1 MNRRQNRSIRGGVS
15 RRRGLR
21 STGAERL
28 EPRQLLSVTPGWT
41 YQAASFFDQDG
52 DLIRVAVDGSSNA
65 SGVQIELMGGASDHA
80 DIRAIRLVDGDAQ
93 THLKVTVER
102 QMVGTLMSPGTS
114 SVESIV
120 ADRATTAWGD
130 LELDTAATLRVSLA
144 GVDVGAIHV
153 AMASTPTSFG
163 AVSGFV
169 EVKSLA
175 SIKAPGYAAG
185 FNLMAT
191 GHIGSVEA
199 TASGLAGSI
208 MAGGS
213 IGRVTSRGDI
223 VATITSGGSIAGVE
237 TLAGALKGAV
247 IQAGGDIGDIT
258 IQPLADRA
266 AIESSAVTAGGA
278 IGTVKAT
285 AIRQLAITQSRF
297 VAGERIAGASATSL
311 GVMSV
316 PLVGMSAAIGD
327 TSFAAGSIGTIAA
340 NNAMNVGIGLM
351 SVTLEAR
358 KGSIDSIA
366 AQGPQ
371 GGLQGGWIVAPNGV
385 GVLHGTATSWGV
397 GIDGGSV
404 TASHID
410 LVKGEGGPF
419 GGAGIQGWKATVA
432 GMVGALE
439 GIATNADALA
449 MLNVD
454 AGSIGAVRGTVNPGS
469 TGRAIAM
476 SSLTARVGS
485 IGSIEAW
492 SGGLGGFSAS
502 GAAGGTAGNGGAG
515 GVSSAG
521 VSGGTGG
528 AGGTGGKG
536 GANAGNGGAGGAGG
550 VSSAGTGGKAGNGG
564 AGGIT
569 TGNGG
574 NGGAGGAGGVSLADA
589 SGGNAGNAG
598 SASALMAGGI
608 IGTTL
613 WSQGSI
619 GAVTAT
625 TASGHAIGDS
635 TFTAAG
641 GDIGKSGNIWATN
654 TGAAA
659 TDNAINNLWMK
670 ATGDIYPVTATA
682 WGGTALS
689 GSTLAADTDR
699 DNVGT
704 VWGPVA
710 TASGVHG
717 GWSNAMQNVTAT
729 GAGIAGVTANV
740 TNARGGTAIWNSS
753 FTATTDIRS
762 GGHYDDTGRIGNITV
777 DSKAE
782 AFAGIDGTLVQAGAG
797 GGIGEIRVTVAGEK
811 AILGSKFMA
820 TNFRLDQ
827 QSFTS
832 QIGAIVV
839 NAGRAGGAN
848 PSSGVAALA
857 HVRSAAVGD
866 SWFLANAGIASVD
879 VTSVGNALSNSWLSA
894 DYDWQ
899 AYAEPMTDYMMPYFP
914 AQNVPGRI
922 DHVAVT
928 VLGRFGSGFVNSKLW
943 AEHIGT
949 LDVKVDNQPDGVTN
963 PGGLPLAAVAGSTF
977 MANSGIDTVKIENA
991 QIRGIASVNSTLKA
1005 MVPFTT
1011 QGGVRG
1017 SVFSQPG
1024 TSLLWNIAYA
1034 KPVMPAGTPTVR
1046 QLMAPKPGTY
1056 KGGDTLAVVV
1066 KFSKAVIVTGTP
1078 VIEALLPGSGKVVR
1092 FLYAGGSGSPTLAFK
1107 MTIPPGI
1114 VANQGLVFGQ
1124 KLVLEGGTIKGKAT
1138 GADVPLE
1145 VPALAAAVADRI
1157 RIDSTPPRLMQATVW
1172 SSSAPKG
1179 MTMITQT
1186 LMFNEAVWVA
1196 GKPNVTALVGGVSVQ
1211 FTFKQGSGTKTLT
1224 FTAVV
1229 PMEVAGMAFLPQMS
1243 MSFGPGA
1250 WVKNSA
1256 GNTLDARVFSQ
1267 SWMTLGATTL
1277 WR

>member
-1 MNRRQNRSIRGGVS
+1 M
-15 RRRGLR
+15 
-21 STGAERL
+21 
-28 EPRQLLSVTPGWT
+28 LSVTPGWT

-65 SGVQIELMGGASDHA
+65 AGVQIELMGGASDHA
-80 DIRAIRLVDGDAQ
+80 DISAIRLVDGDAQ

-153 AMASTPTSFG
+153 PMATTPTSFG
-163 AVSGFV
+163 SVSGFV

-223 VATITSGGSIAGVE
+223 VATITAGGSIAGVE

-258 IQPLADRA
+258 IEPLADRA

-351 SVTLEAR
+351 GVTLEAR

-371 GGLQGGWIVAPNGV
+371 GGLQGGWIVAPIGV
-385 GVLHGTATSWGV
+385 GEFHGTATSWGV

-404 TASHID
+404 TAGHID

-432 GMVGALE
+432 GMVGAIE
-439 GIATNADALA
+439 GIATNADGLA
-449 MLNVD
+449 MLYVD

-476 SSLTARVGS
+476 SSLTAHVGS
-485 IGSIEAW
+485 IGSIEAR
-492 SGGLGGFSAS
+492 SGGVGGSSAS
-502 GAAGGTAGNGGAG
+502 GAAVGTAGNGGAG
-515 GVSSAG
+515 G
-521 VSGGTGG
+521 
-528 AGGTGGKG
+528 
-536 GANAGNGGAGGAGG
+536 NGG
-550 VSSAGTGGKAGNGG
+550 VSSAGNGGTGGKAGNGG
-564 AGGIT
+564 AGGISSA
-569 TGNGG
+569 GGGGLGG
-574 NGGAGGAGGVSLADA
+574 NGGSASGISLAGA
-589 SGGNAGNAG
+589 PVGNAGNGGNAG

-625 TASGHAIGDS
+625 TASGQAIGDS

-682 WGGTALS
+682 WGGTALW

-704 VWGPVA
+704 VWRTVA

-729 GAGIAGVTANV
+729 GAGLAGVTAN
-740 TNARGGTAIWNSS
+740 
-753 FTATTDIRS
+753 
-762 GGHYDDTGRIGNITV
+762 
-777 DSKAE
+777 
-782 AFAGIDGTLVQAGAG
+782 
-797 GGIGEIRVTVAGEK
+797 
-811 AILGSKFMA
+811 
-820 TNFRLDQ
+820 
-827 QSFTS
+827 
-832 QIGAIVV
+832 
-839 NAGRAGGAN
+839 
-848 PSSGVAALA
+848 
-857 HVRSAAVGD
+857 
-866 SWFLANAGIASVD
+866 
-879 VTSVGNALSNSWLSA
+879 
-894 DYDWQ
+894 
-899 AYAEPMTDYMMPYFP
+899 
-914 AQNVPGRI
+914 
-922 DHVAVT
+922 
-928 VLGRFGSGFVNSKLW
+928 
-943 AEHIGT
+943 
-949 LDVKVDNQPDGVTN
+949 
-963 PGGLPLAAVAGSTF
+963 
-977 MANSGIDTVKIENA
+977 
-991 QIRGIASVNSTLKA
+991 
-1005 MVPFTT
+1005 
-1011 QGGVRG
+1011 
-1017 SVFSQPG
+1017 
-1024 TSLLWNIAYA
+1024 
-1034 KPVMPAGTPTVR
+1034 
-1046 QLMAPKPGTY
+1046 
-1056 KGGDTLAVVV
+1056 
-1066 KFSKAVIVTGTP
+1066 
-1078 VIEALLPGSGKVVR
+1078 
-1092 FLYAGGSGSPTLAFK
+1092 
-1107 MTIPPGI
+1107 
-1114 VANQGLVFGQ
+1114 
-1124 KLVLEGGTIKGKAT
+1124 
-1138 GADVPLE
+1138 
-1145 VPALAAAVADRI
+1145 
-1157 RIDSTPPRLMQATVW
+1157 
-1172 SSSAPKG
+1172 
-1179 MTMITQT
+1179 
-1186 LMFNEAVWVA
+1186 
-1196 GKPNVTALVGGVSVQ
+1196 
-1211 FTFKQGSGTKTLT
+1211 
-1224 FTAVV
+1224 
-1229 PMEVAGMAFLPQMS
+1229 
-1243 MSFGPGA
+1243 
-1250 WVKNSA
+1250 
-1256 GNTLDARVFSQ
+1256 
-1267 SWMTLGATTL
+1267 
-1277 WR
+1277 

>member
-1 MNRRQNRSIRGGVS
+1 MRSMNRRQNRSIRGGAS

-52 DLIRVAVDGSSNA
+52 DLVRVTVDGPSSA
-65 SGVQIELMGGASDHA
+65 SGVQVELMGGASDHA
-80 DIRAIRLVDGDAQ
+80 DIRGIRLVDGDAQ

-102 QMVGTLMSPGTS
+102 QMVGALMSPGTS

-153 AMASTPTSFG
+153 PMASTPTSYG

-175 SIKAPGYAAG
+175 SITAPGYAAG

-223 VATITSGGSIAGVE
+223 VATITAGGSIAGVD

-278 IGTVKAT
+278 IGTMKAT

-297 VAGERIAGASATSL
+297 VAGERIAGASAMSL

-404 TASHID
+404 TAGHID

-432 GMVGALE
+432 GMVGAIE
-439 GIATNADALA
+439 GTATNADALA

-454 AGSIGAVRGTVNPGS
+454 AGSIGAVRGTANPGS

-492 SGGLGGFSAS
+492 S
-502 GAAGGTAGNGGAG
+502 
-515 GVSSAG
+515 
-521 VSGGTGG
+521 
-528 AGGTGGKG
+528 
-536 GANAGNGGAGGAGG
+536 
-550 VSSAGTGGKAGNGG
+550 
-564 AGGIT
+564 
-569 TGNGG
+569 
-574 NGGAGGAGGVSLADA
+574 GGAGGAGGVSLADA

-682 WGGTALS
+682 WGGTALW

-729 GAGIAGVTANV
+729 GAGIAGVIANV
-740 TNARGGTAIWNSS
+740 TNARGGTAIWSSS

-782 AFAGIDGTLVQAGAG
+782 AFAGIDGTMVQAGAG
-797 GGIGEIRVTVAGEK
+797 GGIGEIRVTVTGEK

-899 AYAEPMTDYMMPYFP
+899 ASAEPMTDYMMPYFP
-914 AQNVPGRI
+914 EQNVPGRI

-949 LDVKVDNQPDGVTN
+949 LAVKVDNQPDGATN

-1024 TSLLWNIAYA
+1024 TSFLWNIAYA
-1034 KPVMPAGTPTVR
+1034 KPVVPAGTPTVR

-1056 KGGDTLAVVV
+1056 KGGDTLAVMV
-1066 KFSKAVIVTGTP
+1066 KFSAPVVVTGTP

-1092 FLYAGGSGSPTLAFK
+1092 FMYAGGSGSPTLAFK

-1145 VPALAAAVADRI
+1145 VPALAAGVADRI
-1157 RIDSTPPRLMQATVW
+1157 RIDSTPPQLMQATVW
-1172 SSSAPKG
+1172 ASWAPKG
-1179 MTMITQT
+1179 MTTITQT

-1196 GKPNVTALVGGVSVQ
+1196 GKPNVTALVGGVPVQ
-1211 FTFKQGSGTKTLT
+1211 FIFKTGSGTKTLT

-1243 MSFGPGA
+1243 ISFGPGA